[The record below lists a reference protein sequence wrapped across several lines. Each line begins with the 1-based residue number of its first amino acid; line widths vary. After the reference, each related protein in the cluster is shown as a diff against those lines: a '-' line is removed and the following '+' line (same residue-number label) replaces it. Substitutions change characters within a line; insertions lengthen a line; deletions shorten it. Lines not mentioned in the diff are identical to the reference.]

1 VTARSAGSGTAVP
14 AGAGARRPV
23 LAAED
28 LVVEFPLK
36 HGKKLRAVDQVSFRL
51 AAGEVLGVVG
61 ESGSGKSTLG
71 KVVAGFLNPT
81 SGRMLLPSGTGEL
94 KPRDQ
99 RKPRGHR
106 DIQMIFQ
113 ESAMALNPRLP
124 AWRLVGEALRPNMVT
139 FPAWKRSGVA
149 DLRTRTAGYLERAGL
164 PAAAF
169 ADKRAAELSG
179 GEKQR
184 VAIARALA
192 ASPAVMVCDESV
204 SALDVSIR
212 AVVLNLLQRLS
223 REAGIA
229 LVFIT
234 HDISVVAHL
243 ADQLAVMYRGRVVEY
258 GEPASVIEDPKDEYT
273 KRLIAAVPTLER
285 GGTPAGRGPAPDNRD
300 ISPEEQH
307 EPVPGK
313 INS

>member
-1 VTARSAGSGTAVP
+1 MAATPVTTGTTEMAGP
-14 AGAGARRPV
+14 DPRRPV
-23 LAAED
+23 LAAD
-28 LVVEFPLK
+28 GLVVEFPLK

-51 AAGEVLGVVG
+51 GAGEVLGVVG

-81 SGRMLLPSGTGEL
+81 SGQLLFPAGTGDL
-94 KPRDQ
+94 KPREQ
-99 RKPRGHR
+99 RRPRGHR

-124 AWRLVGEALRPNMVT
+124 VWRLVGEAVRPNLVT
-139 FPAWKRSGVA
+139 FPAWKRSDVA
-149 DLRTRTAGYLERAGL
+149 ELKAQTAGYLEQAGL
-164 PAAAF
+164 SAAVF
-169 ADKRAAELSG
+169 ADRRAAELSG

-192 ASPAVMVCDESV
+192 ASPVALVCDESV

-212 AVVLNLLQRLS
+212 AVVLNLFQRLS
-223 REAGIA
+223 RETGIA

-243 ADQLAVMYRGRVVEY
+243 ADQLAVMYRGRIVEY
-258 GEPASVIEDPKDEYT
+258 GGPASVIEDPRDEYT
-273 KRLIAAVPTLER
+273 RRLIAAVPTLER
-285 GGTPAGRGPAPDNRD
+285 GGVPIGREPGP
-300 ISPEEQH
+300 S
-307 EPVPGK
+307 
-313 INS
+313 

>member
-1 VTARSAGSGTAVP
+1 MRTARAAV
-14 AGAGARRPV
+14 PV
-23 LAAED
+23 LAADD
-28 LVVEFPLK
+28 LVVEFPLR
-36 HGKKLRAVDQVSFRL
+36 HGKKLRAVDNVSFRL
-51 AAGEVLGVVG
+51 GAGEVLGVVG

-81 SGRMLLPSGTGEL
+81 SGRMLFPSGGAEL
-94 KPRDQ
+94 SPREQ

-124 AWRLVGEALRPNMVT
+124 AWRLVGEAIRPNMAT
-139 FPAWKRSGVA
+139 FPAWQRSGVA
-149 DLRTRTAGYLERAGL
+149 DLRTQAAGYLERAGL
-164 PAAAF
+164 PAASC
-169 ADKRAAELSG
+169 ADKRPAELSG

-192 ASPAVMVCDESV
+192 ASPVAMVCDESV

-212 AVVLNLLQRLS
+212 AVVLNLFQRLS

-243 ADQLAVMYRGRVVEY
+243 ADQLAVMYRGRVVEF
-258 GEPASVIEDPKDEYT
+258 GEPASVIADPQDEYT
-273 KRLIAAVPTLER
+273 RRLIAAVPTLER
-285 GGTPAGRGPAPDNRD
+285 GTT
-300 ISPEEQH
+300 
-307 EPVPGK
+307 
-313 INS
+313 

>member
-1 VTARSAGSGTAVP
+1 VHGDAEQ
-14 AGAGARRPV
+14 RPV
-23 LAAED
+23 LAADD
-28 LVVEFPLK
+28 LVVDFPVGR
-36 HGKKLRAVDQVSFRL
+36 GKKLRAVDHVSFTL
-51 AAGEVLGVVG
+51 GAGEVLGVVG

-81 SGRMLLPSGTGEL
+81 SGRMLLPAGAGRLE
-94 KPRDQ
+94 
-99 RKPRGHR
+99 PRGQRRARGYR

-124 AWRLVGEALRPNMVT
+124 VWRVVGEAVRPNQST
-139 FPAWKRSGVA
+139 YPAWARSGVG
-149 DLRTRTAGYLERAGL
+149 DLRAQAATYLERAGL
-164 PAAAF
+164 PAEGY

-192 ASPAVMVCDESV
+192 ASPVALVCDESV

-212 AVVLNLLQRLS
+212 AVVLNLFRRLS

-243 ADQLAVMYRGRVVEY
+243 ADTLAVMYRGRVVEY
-258 GEPASVIEDPKDEYT
+258 GDPRNIIDDPQDDYT
-273 KRLIAAVPTLER
+273 RHLIAAVPTLER
-285 GGTPAGRGPAPDNRD
+285 DAVLADDRGTVR
-300 ISPEEQH
+300 H
-307 EPVPGK
+307 
-313 INS
+313 

>member
-1 VTARSAGSGTAVP
+1 MRMAETAAPGQADRP
-14 AGAGARRPV
+14 GAGAPGPV
-23 LAAED
+23 LAADD
-28 LVVEFPLK
+28 LVVEYPLK

-51 AAGEVLGVVG
+51 GAGEVLGVVG

-71 KVVAGFLNPT
+71 KVIAGFLNPT
-81 SGRMLLPSGTGEL
+81 SGELRLPSGAGDL
-94 KPRDQ
+94 APREQ
-99 RKPRGHR
+99 RKPRGYR

-124 AWRLVGEALRPNMVT
+124 VWRVVGEAIAPNLTT
-139 FPAWKRSGVA
+139 FPAWQRTGVV
-149 DLRTRTAGYLERAGL
+149 DLKAQAAGYLERAGL
-164 PAAAF
+164 LAAAF

-212 AVVLNLLQRLS
+212 AVVLNLFQRLS

-229 LVFIT
+229 MVFIS

-243 ADQLAVMYRGRVVEY
+243 ADQLAVMYHGRIVEY
-258 GEPASVIEDPKDEYT
+258 GEPASIVKDPQDEYT
-273 KRLIAAVPTLER
+273 RRLIAAVPTLER
-285 GGTPAGRGPAPDNRD
+285 DGAPADREPGPPYPGRITTRGA
-300 ISPEEQH
+300 I
-307 EPVPGK
+307 
-313 INS
+313 

>member
-1 VTARSAGSGTAVP
+1 MTERPAASGTP
-14 AGAGARRPV
+14 GAPGPGARRPV
-23 LAAED
+23 LAAD
-28 LVVEFPLK
+28 GLVVEFPLR

-51 AAGEVLGVVG
+51 GAGEVLGVVG

-81 SGRMLLPSGTGEL
+81 AGQMLFPAGAGDL
-94 KPRDQ
+94 KPREQ

-124 AWRLVGEALRPNMVT
+124 VWRLVGEAVRPNMVT
-139 FPAWKRSGVA
+139 FPAWHRSGVA
-149 DLRTRTAGYLERAGL
+149 DLRAQAAGYLERAGL
-164 PAAAF
+164 SPATF

-192 ASPAVMVCDESV
+192 ASPAAMVCDESV

-212 AVVLNLLQRLS
+212 AVVLNLFQRLS

-243 ADQLAVMYRGRVVEY
+243 ADHLAVMYRGRIVEY
-258 GEPASVIEDPKDEYT
+258 GAPASVIEQPRDEYT
-273 KRLIAAVPTLER
+273 RRLIAAVPTLER
-285 GGTPAGRGPAPDNRD
+285 GGVSVGRGPG
-300 ISPEEQH
+300 
-307 EPVPGK
+307 PG
-313 INS
+313 

>member
-1 VTARSAGSGTAVP
+1 VHGDAEQ
-14 AGAGARRPV
+14 RPV
-23 LAAED
+23 LAADD
-28 LVVEFPLK
+28 LVVDFPVGR
-36 HGKKLRAVDQVSFRL
+36 GKKLRAVDHVSFTL
-51 AAGEVLGVVG
+51 GAGEVLGVVG

-81 SGRMLLPSGTGEL
+81 SGRMLLPAGAGRLE
-94 KPRDQ
+94 PRAQ
-99 RKPRGHR
+99 RRARGYR

-124 AWRLVGEALRPNMVT
+124 VWRVVGEAVRPNQST
-139 FPAWKRSGVA
+139 YPAWARSGVG
-149 DLRTRTAGYLERAGL
+149 DLRAQAATYLERAGL
-164 PAAAF
+164 PAEGY

-192 ASPAVMVCDESV
+192 ASPVAMVCDESV

-212 AVVLNLLQRLS
+212 AVVLNLFRRLS

-243 ADQLAVMYRGRVVEY
+243 ADTLAVMYRGRVVEY
-258 GEPASVIEDPKDEYT
+258 GDPRSIIDDPQDDYT
-273 KRLIAAVPTLER
+273 RHLIAAVPTLER
-285 GGTPAGRGPAPDNRD
+285 DAVLADDRGTVR
-300 ISPEEQH
+300 H
-307 EPVPGK
+307 
-313 INS
+313 

>member
-1 VTARSAGSGTAVP
+1 MTTDG
-14 AGAGARRPV
+14 RRPV
-23 LAAED
+23 LAVDD
-28 LVVEFPLK
+28 LVVEFAVR
-36 HGKKLRAVDQVSFRL
+36 HGKKLRAVDGVSFTL
-51 AAGEVLGVVG
+51 HAGEVLGVVG

-71 KVVAGFLNPT
+71 KAVAGFLNPT
-81 SGRMLLPSGTGEL
+81 SGQVLLPAAGDRLE
-94 KPRDQ
+94 PRQQ
-99 RKPRGHR
+99 RSPRGFR

-124 AWRLVGEALRPNMVT
+124 VWRLVGEAVRPNMAT
-139 FPAWKRSGVA
+139 FPAWARTGVA
-149 DLRTRTAGYLERAGL
+149 DLRTQAATYLERAGL
-164 PAAAF
+164 PAVTF

-192 ASPAVMVCDESV
+192 ASPVAMVCDESV

-212 AVVLNLLQRLS
+212 AVVLNLFRRLS

-243 ADQLAVMYRGRVVEY
+243 ADTLAVMYRGQMVEY
-258 GEPASVIEDPKDEYT
+258 GEPATIIDHPQDDYT
-273 KRLIAAVPTLER
+273 RHLIAAVPTLER
-285 GGTPAGRGPAPDNRD
+285 A
-300 ISPEEQH
+300 
-307 EPVPGK
+307 
-313 INS
+313 

>member
-1 VTARSAGSGTAVP
+1 VTTGTAEA
-14 AGAGARRPV
+14 AGTEPRRPV
-23 LAAED
+23 LAAD
-28 LVVEFPLK
+28 GLVVEFPLK

-51 AAGEVLGVVG
+51 GAGEVLGVVG

-81 SGRMLLPSGTGEL
+81 AGQMLYPSGAGDL
-94 KPRDQ
+94 APREQ
-99 RKPRGHR
+99 RKPRGQR

-124 AWRLVGEALRPNMVT
+124 VWRLVGEAVRPNMVT
-139 FPAWKRSGVA
+139 FPAWKRGGVA
-149 DLRTRTAGYLERAGL
+149 DLKAQAAGFLERAGL
-164 PAAAF
+164 PAAF
-169 ADKRAAELSG
+169 ADKRSAELSG

-192 ASPAVMVCDESV
+192 ASPAAMVCDESV

-212 AVVLNLLQRLS
+212 AVVLNLFQRLS

-243 ADQLAVMYRGRVVEY
+243 ADRLAVMYRGRIVES
-258 GEPASVIEDPKDEYT
+258 GEPASVITHPQDEYT
-273 KRLIAAVPTLER
+273 RRLIAAVPTLER
-285 GGTPAGRGPAPDNRD
+285 GGTSIGRGPGPR
-300 ISPEEQH
+300 
-307 EPVPGK
+307 
-313 INS
+313 

>member
-1 VTARSAGSGTAVP
+1 MRNAARDA
-14 AGAGARRPV
+14 PV
-23 LAAED
+23 LAAEN
-28 LVVEFPLK
+28 LVVDFPVG
-36 HGKKLRAVDQVSFRL
+36 HGKRLRAVDQVSFQL

-81 SGRMLLPSGTGEL
+81 AGRMLFPSGDGEL
-94 KPRDQ
+94 KPRQ
-99 RKPRGHR
+99 RRRPRGHR
-106 DIQMIFQ
+106 DVQMIFQ
-113 ESAMALNPRLP
+113 ESALALNPRLP
-124 AWRLVGEALRPNMVT
+124 AWRVVGEAVRPNMVT
-139 FPAWKRSGVA
+139 FPSWRGGGVA
-149 DLRTRTAGYLERAGL
+149 ELRSTAAGYLERAGL
-164 PAAAF
+164 PGAAF

-192 ASPAVMVCDESV
+192 AAPVALVCDESV

-212 AVVLNLLQRLS
+212 AVVLNLFQRLT

-243 ADQLAVMYRGRVVEY
+243 ADQLAVMYRGRIVEY
-258 GEPASVIEDPKDEYT
+258 GTPARVIEDPQDDYT
-273 KRLIAAVPTLER
+273 RRLIAAVPTLER
-285 GGTPAGRGPAPDNRD
+285 GGAADGR
-300 ISPEEQH
+300 
-307 EPVPGK
+307 VPGPR
-313 INS
+313 

>member
-1 VTARSAGSGTAVP
+1 MHMAG
-14 AGAGARRPV
+14 PV
-23 LAAED
+23 LAADD
-28 LVVEFPLK
+28 LVVEYSLK

-51 AAGEVLGVVG
+51 GAGEVLGVVG

-81 SGRMLLPSGTGEL
+81 SGQVRFPAGHADLA
-94 KPRDQ
+94 PREQ
-99 RKPRGHR
+99 RRPRGYR

-113 ESAMALNPRLP
+113 ESAMAINPRLP
-124 AWRLVGEALRPNMVT
+124 VWRVVGEAVAPNLTT
-139 FPAWKRSGVA
+139 FPAWKRTGVA
-149 DLRTRTAGYLERAGL
+149 DLRARAAGYLERAGL

-212 AVVLNLLQRLS
+212 AVVLNLFQRLS

-229 LVFIT
+229 MVFIS

-243 ADQLAVMYRGRVVEY
+243 ADQLAVMYHGRIVEY
-258 GEPASVIEDPKDEYT
+258 GEPASIISSPRDEYT
-273 KRLIAAVPTLER
+273 RRLIAAVPALER
-285 GGTPAGRGPAPDNRD
+285 GGVPADREPGPPYPGRSTTRGA
-300 ISPEEQH
+300 I
-307 EPVPGK
+307 
-313 INS
+313 

>member
-1 VTARSAGSGTAVP
+1 MAE
-14 AGAGARRPV
+14 RPV
-23 LAAED
+23 LAAD
-28 LVVEFPLK
+28 GLVVEFPLG

-51 AAGEVLGVVG
+51 GAGEVLGVVG

-71 KVVAGFLNPT
+71 KVIAGFLNPT
-81 SGRMLLPSGTGEL
+81 AGQMLFPALGGDL
-94 KPRDQ
+94 KPREQ

-106 DIQMIFQ
+106 DVQMIFQ

-124 AWRLVGEALRPNMVT
+124 VWRLVGEAVRPNMVT
-139 FPAWKRSGVA
+139 FPAWQRSGVA
-149 DLRTRTAGYLERAGL
+149 DLRAQAGGYLERAGL
-164 PAAAF
+164 PPAAF

-192 ASPAVMVCDESV
+192 ASPVAMVCDESV

-212 AVVLNLLQRLS
+212 AVVLNLFRRLS

-243 ADQLAVMYRGRVVEY
+243 ADQLAVMYRGRIVEY
-258 GEPASVIEDPKDEYT
+258 GDPASVIEDPRDEYT
-273 KRLIAAVPTLER
+273 RRLIAAVPTLER
-285 GGTPAGRGPAPDNRD
+285 RGVSADRETGPR
-300 ISPEEQH
+300 
-307 EPVPGK
+307 
-313 INS
+313 

>member
-1 VTARSAGSGTAVP
+1 MHTTDAAPRS
-14 AGAGARRPV
+14 V
-23 LAAED
+23 LAADD

-36 HGKKLRAVDQVSFRL
+36 HGKKLRAVDEVSFRL
-51 AAGEVLGVVG
+51 GAGEILGVVG

-81 SGRMLLPSGTGEL
+81 YGQMLFRSGSDDL
-94 KPRDQ
+94 KPREQ

-124 AWRLVGEALRPNMVT
+124 AWRIVGEAVRPNAAT
-139 FPAWKRSGVA
+139 YPAWKRSGVA
-149 DLRTRTAGYLERAGL
+149 DLKSQAADYLKRAGL
-164 PAAAF
+164 SPAAF

-192 ASPAVMVCDESV
+192 ASPVAMVCDESV

-212 AVVLNLLQRLS
+212 AVILNLFQRLS

-243 ADQLAVMYRGRVVEY
+243 ADRLAVMYRGRIVEY
-258 GEPASVIEDPKDEYT
+258 GEPADVITHPQDEYT
-273 KRLIAAVPTLER
+273 RRLIAAVPTLER
-285 GGTPAGRGPAPDNRD
+285 G
-300 ISPEEQH
+300 
-307 EPVPGK
+307 
-313 INS
+313 

>member
-1 VTARSAGSGTAVP
+1 VTTGTAQAP
-14 AGAGARRPV
+14 GADPRGPV
-23 LAAED
+23 LAADD
-28 LVVEFPLK
+28 LVVEFPLR

-71 KVVAGFLNPT
+71 KVIAGFLNPD
-81 SGRMLLPSGTGEL
+81 SGQMRFPSGTGDL
-94 KPRDQ
+94 QPRKQ
-99 RKPRGHR
+99 RRPRGHR
-106 DIQMIFQ
+106 DVQMIFQ

-124 AWRLVGEALRPNMVT
+124 VWRLVGEAVRPNLAT
-139 FPAWKRSGVA
+139 FPAWKRSEVA
-149 DLRTRTAGYLERAGL
+149 DLRARAAGYLERAGL
-164 PAAAF
+164 SAAVF
-169 ADKRAAELSG
+169 ADKRAGELSG

-192 ASPAVMVCDESV
+192 ASPVAMVCDESV

-212 AVVLNLLQRLS
+212 AVVLNLFQRLS

-243 ADQLAVMYRGRVVEY
+243 ADQLAVMYHGRIVEY
-258 GEPASVIEDPKDEYT
+258 GDPASVIADPRDEYT
-273 KRLIAAVPTLER
+273 RRLIAAVPTLER
-285 GGTPAGRGPAPDNRD
+285 GGVPVGREPGPR
-300 ISPEEQH
+300 
-307 EPVPGK
+307 
-313 INS
+313 

>member
-1 VTARSAGSGTAVP
+1 MAETAAPGQAALP
-14 AGAGARRPV
+14 GAGAPGPV
-23 LAAED
+23 LAADD
-28 LVVEFPLK
+28 LVVEYPLK

-51 AAGEVLGVVG
+51 GAGEVLGVVG

-81 SGRMLLPSGTGEL
+81 SGQLRFPSGTGDL
-94 KPRDQ
+94 APREQ
-99 RKPRGHR
+99 RKPRGYR

-124 AWRLVGEALRPNMVT
+124 VWRIVGEAIAPNLTT
-139 FPAWKRSGVA
+139 FSAWKRAGVA
-149 DLRTRTAGYLERAGL
+149 DLRARAVGYLERAGL

-169 ADKRAAELSG
+169 ADKHAAELSG

-212 AVVLNLLQRLS
+212 AVVLNLFQRLN
-223 REAGIA
+223 RETGIA
-229 LVFIT
+229 MVFIS

-243 ADQLAVMYRGRVVEY
+243 ADQLAVMYHGRIVEY
-258 GEPASVIEDPKDEYT
+258 GDPASIISGPQDEYT
-273 KRLIAAVPTLER
+273 RRLIAAVPTLER
-285 GGTPAGRGPAPDNRD
+285 GGAPADREPGPPYPARITTRGA
-300 ISPEEQH
+300 I
-307 EPVPGK
+307 
-313 INS
+313 